1 MVWNENFDCEI
12 FTVYLQADPNY
23 SYIWRMY
30 HLSILHEYS
39 LWLCLVELDKNKQ
52 NVIDILTF
60 QLIF

>member
-30 HLSILHEYS
+30 PLSILHEYS
-39 LWLCLVELDKNKQ
+39 LWLCLVELDKNK
-52 NVIDILTF
+52 
-60 QLIF
+60 